1 MADPHKARSVSEARR
16 KGLKIPAAGRGAK
29 APQASRLSKMEEA
42 IKELS
47 CRIDNAFDI
56 MDRRVPS
63 VNREI
68 VATNKLSPPGPLTS
82 APFKVRLEQIR
93 ESLVEHL
100 QRQRSF
106 AGYLN
111 PSPPEDGAMGA
122 APKPCSM
129 VELFDSIE
137 YLITRISEEQSRLSA
152 QF

>member
-29 APQASRLSKMEEA
+29 APQAFRLSKMEEA
-42 IKELS
+42 MKELS

-56 MDRRVPS
+56 MCRKAPS
-63 VNREI
+63 VE
-68 VATNKLSPPGPLTS
+68 NKPSPFPLTTNGPS
-82 APFKVRLEQIR
+82 SLPFKPRLEQIHQ
-93 ESLVEHL
+93 SLAELL
-100 QRQRSF
+100 QRHQGF

-111 PSPPEDGAMGA
+111 PSPTEA
-122 APKPCSM
+122 ATGNVPKPSSM
-129 VELFDSIE
+129 IELFDSIE